1 MADHTWKQHF
11 WRNTASNYLRTVL
24 RLASGLVL
32 FRLTFQQLTTEQFGF
47 YSLLWSLFGYTILLD
62 FGLGFTAQKAVAE
75 KTATGRID
83 ELNELI
89 ATIFWTFSA
98 TGVLLLITFVAGRPF
113 FLAWTKVS
121 AENMATFSPAYL
133 VFIAGMACAFPVGI
147 FPEMLRGLQR
157 IDLANWISI
166 GATLVNLV
174 LLGAALLAGWPFA
187 TIVLISVA
195 TTVAPNALAW
205 FLVRPRIPGLSL
217 HPRHFRLRAIRG
229 VLSFSL
235 VAYLITFTNL
245 IMSRTDQAVIS
256 FTLGIGLVALY
267 QAGYKVSEM
276 FGMFSV
282 QMQDALTPA
291 AAQLNILGDRSGLR
305 ELLVRST
312 RLTLVVVVPLYALS
326 AAYLE
331 PLIRLLTG
339 LKAVDT
345 ATFWVGQ
352 TLLLATFSSLVTN
365 SCAKRILMMCGWEK
379 RLLLV
384 SLLDA
389 TANLVLSIALVYRLG
404 VLGVAVGTLIP
415 TLLVGWLWMLPMT
428 AQFAETSVAAWLGEV
443 VGPIWKPLAAGLVV
457 LAALWWLAPFPSG
470 GGFWP
475 LAWRGVLVGAATLA
489 SAWPQLRAL
498 RTAPR

>member
-1 MADHTWKQHF
+1 MADHDWKQHF
-11 WRNTASNYLRTVL
+11 WRNTVSNYARTLL

-32 FRLTFQQLTTEQFGF
+32 FRLTFQQLSTEQFGF

-83 ELNELI
+83 ELNELV
-89 ATIFWTFSA
+89 ATIFWTFTA
-98 TGVLLLITFVAGRPF
+98 LGVLLLLLFLAGRPF

-121 AENMATFSPAYL
+121 PDNLATFSPAYL
-133 VFIAGMACAFPVGI
+133 VFVTGMACAFPLGI

-166 GATLVNLV
+166 ASTLVNLV
-174 LLGAALLAGWPFA
+174 LLGWALLAGWPFA
-187 TIVLISVA
+187 VIVLISVA
-195 TTVAPNALAW
+195 TTVVPNALAW

-217 HPRHFRLRAIRG
+217 HPRHFRVRAIRG

-256 FTLGIGLVALY
+256 FTIGVGFVALY

-291 AAQLNILGDRSGLR
+291 AARLNIQGDRGGLR
-305 ELLVRST
+305 DLLVRST
-312 RLTLVVVVPLYALS
+312 QLTLLLTIPLYSLS

-331 PLIRLLTG
+331 PLVRILTG
-339 LKAVDT
+339 LPAIDS

-352 TLLLATFSSLVTN
+352 ALLFATFSSLVTN
-365 SCAKRILMMCGWEK
+365 SCSKRILMMCGWEK
-379 RLLLV
+379 RLLILSV
-384 SLLDA
+384 IDA
-389 TANLVLSIALVYRLG
+389 TANLALSLVLVFPLG
-404 VLGVAVGTLIP
+404 VLGVAIGTMIP
-415 TLLVGWLWMLPMT
+415 TVVIGWLWVLPLT
-428 AQFAETSVAAWLGEV
+428 ARFAEVGVGHYLRETFAPVAV
-443 VGPIWKPLAAGLVV
+443 PV
-457 LAALWWLAPFPSG
+457 LAGTAVLGALLWLAPMPANGHF
-470 GGFWP
+470 
-475 LAWRGVLVGAATLA
+475 LDCAWRGLLVVAAVATLGRKQA
-489 SAWPQLRAL
+489 RAL
-498 RTAPR
+498 RASA

>member
-1 MADHTWKQHF
+1 MAERGWQQHF

-24 RLASGLVL
+24 RLATGLVL
-32 FRLTFQQLTTEQFGF
+32 FRLTYQQLTTEQFGF

-89 ATIFWTFSA
+89 ATIFWTFFA
-98 TGVLLLITFVAGRPF
+98 TGALLLVVFFAGRPF

-121 AENMATFSPAYL
+121 AENLATFSPAYL
-133 VFIAGMACAFPVGI
+133 VFIAGMACAFPLGI

-157 IDLANWISI
+157 IDLANWLSI
-166 GATLVNLV
+166 GATLANLL
-174 LLGAALLAGWPFA
+174 LLGGALLARWPFA
-187 TIVLISVA
+187 TIVAISVA
-195 TTVAPNALAW
+195 TTVAPNAIAW

-229 VLSFSL
+229 VLAFSI

-256 FTLGIGLVALY
+256 LAIGVGFIALY

-291 AAQLNILGDRSGLR
+291 AAQLNILGDRRGLR

-312 RLTLVVVVPLYALS
+312 RLTLVIVVPLYALS
-326 AAYLE
+326 ATYLE

-339 LKAVDT
+339 LQTVDT
-345 ATFWVGQ
+345 ATFRVGQ

-379 RLLLV
+379 RLLLA

-389 TANLVLSIALVYRLG
+389 TANLVFSIALVSRLG

-415 TLLVGWLWMLPMT
+415 TVLVGWLWMLPMT
-428 AQFAETSVAAWLGEV
+428 ARFAETTVAAWLGEV
-443 VGPIWKPLAAGLVV
+443 VGPVGKPLATGLIV
-457 LAALWWLAPFPSG
+457 LAALWWLAPFPAG
-470 GGFWP
+470 GGLWP
-475 LAWRGVLVGAATLA
+475 CAWRGALVGAATLA
-489 SAWPQLRAL
+489 TAWPQLRAI
-498 RTAPR
+498 RTPPQ

>member
-1 MADHTWKQHF
+1 MADHDWKQHF
-11 WRNTASNYLRTVL
+11 WRNTVSNYLRTVL
-24 RLASGLVL
+24 RLATGLVL

-83 ELNELI
+83 ELNELV

-98 TGVLLLITFVAGRPF
+98 LGVLLLVLFVAGRPF

-121 AENMATFSPAYL
+121 PENMAAFSPAYL
-133 VFIAGMACAFPVGI
+133 VFAAGMACAFPLGI

-174 LLGAALLAGWPFA
+174 VLGWALLAGWPFA
-187 TIVLISVA
+187 TVVLISVA
-195 TTVAPNALAW
+195 TTAAPNALAW
-205 FLVRPRIPGLSL
+205 FLVQPRIPGLSL
-217 HPRHFRLRAIRG
+217 HPRHFRLRTIRG

-256 FTLGIGLVALY
+256 FTLGVAFVALY
-267 QAGYKVSEM
+267 QAGYKVGEM

-291 AAQLNILGDRSGLR
+291 AARLNIQGDSSGLR
-305 ELLVRST
+305 DLLVRST
-312 RLTLVVVVPLYALS
+312 QLTLLLTIPLYSLC
-326 AAYLE
+326 AAYLV
-331 PLIRLLTG
+331 PLIRILTG
-339 LKAVDT
+339 LKEIDP

-365 SCAKRILMMCGWEK
+365 SCSKRILMMCGWEK
-379 RLLLV
+379 RLLVLSLV
-384 SLLDA
+384 DA
-389 TANLVLSIALVYRLG
+389 FANLTLSLVLVYPLG

-415 TLLVGWLWMLPMT
+415 TVVIGWCWVLPLT
-428 AQFAETSVAAWLGEV
+428 ARFAQVAPRTYLRETFA
-443 VGPIWKPLAAGLVV
+443 PIARPVLAGGAV
-457 LAALWWLAPFPSG
+457 LAALLWLAPMPPDGNFAAC
-470 GGFWP
+470 
-475 LAWRGVLVGAATLA
+475 AWRGLLVVAAVAALGWRQVR
-489 SAWPQLRAL
+489 SLRG
-498 RTAPR
+498 RP

>member
-1 MADHTWKQHF
+1 MADHDWKQHF
-11 WRNTASNYLRTVL
+11 WRNTVSNYLRTIL

-32 FRLTFQQLTTEQFGF
+32 FRLTFQQLTAEQFGF

-89 ATIFWTFSA
+89 STIFWTFFA
-98 TGVLLLITFVAGRPF
+98 TGVMLLIGFLAGRPF
-113 FLAWTKVS
+113 FLEWTKVS
-121 AENMATFSPAYL
+121 PANLATFSSAYL
-133 VFIAGMACAFPVGI
+133 MFVAGMACAFPFGI

-174 LLGAALLAGWPFA
+174 LLGGALLAGWSFP

-195 TTVAPNALAW
+195 TTVAPNLIAW

-217 HPRHFRLRAIRG
+217 HPRHFRLRAIHG

-245 IMSRTDQAVIS
+245 IMSRTDQAVIGFTIGVS
-256 FTLGIGLVALY
+256 FVALY

-291 AAQLNILGDRSGLR
+291 AARLNIQGDRGGLR
-305 ELLVRST
+305 HLLLRST
-312 RLTLVVVVPLYALS
+312 QLTLLLTIPLYSLS

-331 PLIRLLTG
+331 PLIRTLTG
-339 LKAVDT
+339 LKAIEP
-345 ATFWVGQ
+345 ATYWIGEA
-352 TLLLATFSSLVTN
+352 LLLATFSSLVTN
-365 SCAKRILMMCGWEK
+365 SCSKRILMMCGWEK
-379 RLLLV
+379 KLLV
-384 SLLDA
+384 LSLVDA
-389 TANLVLSIALVYRLG
+389 GANLVLSLWLVYPLG
-404 VLGVAVGTLIP
+404 VLGVAIGTLIP
-415 TLLVGWLWMLPMT
+415 TVLIGWLWVLPLT
-428 AQFAETSVAAWLGEV
+428 ARFAEASIGSYLRQTFGPVAVPVLAGMAVLGALLWLAPMPADGKFIDCAWRGLLV
-443 VGPIWKPLAAGLVV
+443 VGPV
-457 LAALWWLAPFPSG
+457 AALG
-470 GGFWP
+470 
-475 LAWRGVLVGAATLA
+475 WRQVRN
-489 SAWPQLRAL
+489 LRGPA
-498 RTAPR
+498 